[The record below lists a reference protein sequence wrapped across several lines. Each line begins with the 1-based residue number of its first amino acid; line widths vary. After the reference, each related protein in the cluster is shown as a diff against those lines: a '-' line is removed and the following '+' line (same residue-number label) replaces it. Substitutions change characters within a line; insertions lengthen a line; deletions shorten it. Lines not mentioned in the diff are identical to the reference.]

1 MPDSLRSEARR
12 AENAELRRLIV
23 EVADDVIR
31 SAENEA
37 RASQE
42 RRKARG

>member
-1 MPDSLRSEARR
+1 VR

-31 SAENEA
+31 ATEGKPAAAPEK
-37 RASQE
+37 
-42 RRKARG
+42 RKARG